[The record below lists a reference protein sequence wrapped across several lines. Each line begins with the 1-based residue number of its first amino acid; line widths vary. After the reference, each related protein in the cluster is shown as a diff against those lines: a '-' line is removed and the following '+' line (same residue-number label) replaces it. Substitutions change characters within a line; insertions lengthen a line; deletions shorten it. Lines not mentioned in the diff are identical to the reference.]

1 MVTGREF
8 RIRTR
13 EKFISLLPESSVCVI
28 FSGSPKQVTSD
39 DEYRFFADLN
49 FRYLTGLDREDM
61 IYVVRK
67 KEGLAQEMIFAP
79 EKDSLQE
86 RWHGKRLSDDEIRDI
101 TGIDKVMAY
110 DDFKAWLV
118 DTMSE
123 DGIKIVTDLTSV
135 APEKGSLGEGVEDIS
150 RILTDMRIIKDPYE
164 ISCIKE
170 AARIT
175 EEAVDSLKDYIK
187 EGMTEYELAMRL
199 DYELARR
206 NCPIFSFATIVAC
219 NENSFYLHHSR
230 ADRDVKV
237 TKGGYIQ
244 IDCGARHE
252 GYSADISRVIF
263 TGGNSPD
270 EDKSDKRY
278 VLHGIIKELRK
289 EAMDFIKPGVT
300 FAGLNARMHE
310 ITVKRLTELELI
322 AEDEDQAKAVKR
334 YYWHN
339 TSHFLGLNV
348 HDVGSKDL
356 MFEEGMTL
364 AVEPGIYIPEWKVGF
379 RIEDDVLVTGEGC
392 CYLSSGKDDIGEGY
406 ICI

>member
-1 MVTGREF
+1 MVTGKEF

-13 EKFISLLPESSVCVI
+13 EKFISLLPESSCCVI
-28 FSGSPKQVTSD
+28 FSGSPKQVTND
-39 DEYRFFADLN
+39 DDYRFFADLN
-49 FRYLTGLDREDM
+49 FQYLTGLDREDM
-61 IYVVRK
+61 VYVVRK
-67 KEGLAQEMIFAP
+67 KDGQINEMIFAP
-79 EKDSLQE
+79 EKDSLKE
-86 RWHGKRLSDDEIRDI
+86 RWHGKRLAEYEIREV
-101 TGIDKVMAY
+101 TGIDKVMAA

-118 DTMSE
+118 DTMS
-123 DGIKIVTDLTSV
+123 DDSIKILTDLTSV
-135 APEKGSLGEGVEDIS
+135 APEKDSLGDKAEDIS

-164 ISCIKE
+164 ISCLRE

-175 EEAVDSLKDYIK
+175 EEAVESLKDYIK

-206 NCPIFSFATIVAC
+206 SCPVFSFATIVAVDG
-219 NENSFYLHHSR
+219 NSFYLHHSR

-244 IDCGARHE
+244 IDCGARFD

-263 TGGNSPD
+263 TGGADPD
-270 EDKSDKRY
+270 SDKSDKRY

-289 EAMDFIKPGVT
+289 EATAFIRPGVT
-300 FAGLNARMHE
+300 FAQLNARMHE
-310 ITVKRLTELELI
+310 VSIKRLMELGLI
-322 AEDEDQAKAVKR
+322 KEDEDQANAVKR

-348 HDVGSKDL
+348 HDVGSKERA
-356 MFEEGMTL
+356 FEEGMTL
-364 AVEPGIYIPEWKVGF
+364 AVEPGLYIPEWQVGF

-392 CYLSSGKDDIGEGY
+392 EYLSSGRDDIGEAY